1 MTGGLDRGL
10 ADVGWA
16 LLGSVLWAE
25 GLPGRGTGLGI
36 TAPGVSAPRPG
47 LKGRQVIPHTGTKPN
62 HRYVTSTRA
71 HRSEQVTTTA
81 ESTVSGVGRDR
92 AFIRRDQNA
101 HLHVA

>member
-16 LLGSVLWAE
+16 LLGSVLRAE

-62 HRYVTSTRA
+62 MPPLRHIHQGSPVRASDNHRRVHGERGG
-71 HRSEQVTTTA
+71 E
-81 ESTVSGVGRDR
+81 G
-92 AFIRRDQNA
+92 
-101 HLHVA
+101 